1 MTTEKKNVLI
11 ASYLEPDL
19 VERIR
24 AVDSRL
30 NVVYD
35 PELIAT
41 PAFPADHNGMPFTR
55 TPEQEKVW
63 RGYLKQAEILFDF
76 DRTHL
81 DDLPEQAPNVKWL
94 QATSSGI
101 GQKLHNLK
109 YDLRMPDTIFTSARG
124 VHAQPLAEFCMMIM
138 LAFNKKFL
146 PTIES
151 QRKKHW
157 ARFAGTDLRNKTIG
171 IIGMGKVGREVARMA
186 KCFGMNVLGM
196 KKEVEGV
203 APSSLNAD
211 ELYGMNQF
219 ERILPRSQYLVLIA
233 PHTPETEKMIG
244 RNQLGM
250 LPEGAILINIGRGAL
265 VDQLELVKALE
276 SGHLGG
282 AGLDVF
288 EEEPLP
294 QDSPLWNM
302 ENVIVS
308 PHSGSTSDSENTL
321 IVELFCENLRRYLN
335 GEPLLNVIDIERMF

>member
-1 MTTEKKNVLI
+1 MTNKRKNILI
-11 ASYLEPDL
+11 ASYLEPAL
-19 VERIR
+19 VEKIR

-35 PELIAT
+35 PALIAA
-41 PAFPADHNGMPFTR
+41 PAFPADHNGLPFTR
-55 TPEQEKVW
+55 IPEQEEMW
-63 RGYLKQAEILFDF
+63 RGYLKQTEILFDF

-81 DDLPEQAPNVKWL
+81 EDLPELAPSVRWL

-109 YDLRMPDTIFTSARG
+109 YDERMPDTVFTSARG
-124 VHAQPLAEFCMMIM
+124 VHARPLAEFCIMIM
-138 LAFNKKFL
+138 LAFNKKL
-146 PTIES
+146 LLTIES
-151 QRKKHW
+151 QREKKW
-157 ARFAGTDLRNKTIG
+157 ARFAGTDLHGKTIG
-171 IIGMGKVGREVARMA
+171 IIGMGKVGVEVARMA

-196 KKEVEGV
+196 KREVQGV
-203 APSSLNAD
+203 EMSALNVD
-211 ELYGMNQF
+211 ELFGMNQF
-219 ERILPRSQYLVLIA
+219 ERILPRSQYLVLIT

-244 RNQLGM
+244 RKQLEM
-250 LPEGAILINIGRGAL
+250 LPRGAILINIGRGAL
-265 VDQLELVKALE
+265 VDQHELIKSLE

-294 QDSPLWNM
+294 PDSPLWNM

-308 PHSGSTSDSENTL
+308 PHSGSTSDSENAL

-335 GEPLLNVIDIERMF
+335 GEPLLNVINTEKMF